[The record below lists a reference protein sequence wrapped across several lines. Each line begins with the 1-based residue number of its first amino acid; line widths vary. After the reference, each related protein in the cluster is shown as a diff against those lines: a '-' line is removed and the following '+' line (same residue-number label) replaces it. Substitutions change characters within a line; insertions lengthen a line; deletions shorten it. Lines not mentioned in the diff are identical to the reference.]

1 MLELNNNSLHA
12 LRPSLLKEKPHVGK
26 IIWNSPLSHMVTKN
40 REHGRE
46 THKDRK
52 RERERAR
59 GRAQQSGPRA
69 SVQQWNHGDLSI
81 NRQVVVTGSIPAW
94 SIASL
99 LIAMCDVSAAH
110 APYFHVCQ
118 NLYGTSHMYSERLLL
133 HRTGFHFPSAGVAH
147 CRRNR

>member
-1 MLELNNNSLHA
+1 MLWGRLCSKKNSLTLA
-12 LRPSLLKEKPHVGK
+12 RSYGIVRFLTWSQRTESMAERR
-26 IIWNSPLSHMVTKN
+26 TKT
-40 REHGRE
+40 E
-46 THKDRK
+46 
-52 RERERAR
+52 RERERERER

-133 HRTGFHFPSAGVAH
+133 HRTRFHFPSAGVTH